1 MKSILLVSAVSL
13 LIPETIM
20 AQTDSVP
27 DLKDRQLEE
36 VTITARRAGT
46 VKSRGVANADLINSL
61 ELLKAACCN
70 LGESFTTNPSVDV
83 SYSDAAT
90 GARQIKLLGLSGTY
104 VQMLAENIP
113 DYRGAAS
120 PYSLGYIPGPWMNGI
135 QVSKG
140 CSSVKNGYESV
151 TGQINIDFKE
161 PQAAEQVNFNMY
173 MNFMA
178 KMDVNAD
185 ANIHVNNKLSTGLM
199 LHYEDNLSSHDDN
212 DDGFLDEPKV
222 RQYNL
227 QNKWA
232 YFSGRYILHAYIRA
246 LKEKREG
253 GQTAKHAVADAV
265 HGLFKIDMETSRME
279 IAAKNAFILDRE
291 HNTNIA
297 LILSGT
303 LHELSSAFGMKGY
316 DVNGKNAYASLMFET
331 EFGKAHSL
339 SAGVGLNHDYYDQWL
354 EDNSA
359 ARGKSIE
366 KETTPGAYVQYTYN
380 LDDKLIAMGG
390 VRIDHSSVYGT
401 FVTPRVH
408 VKWSPDKVVS
418 LRVSA
423 GKGYR
428 TVHALAEN
436 HYLLASGR
444 QLVVEDLRQERAW
457 NYGVSTALY
466 IPLFGKTLNLNAEY
480 FYTDFGQQAVIDY
493 DSNPGE
499 IRIGNLHGKSYSR
512 TWQVDASYPV
522 FKGMTVTAAYRRNDT
537 ESTYGGELM
546 ERPLTSRYKGLLT
559 ASYKTPLGLWQ
570 LDATLQLNGGGR
582 LPGPYELPEGGES
595 WPRSF
600 GSYGQVSAQVTRWFR
615 HFSVYA
621 GGENLTGF
629 KQKNPIINAE
639 NPWSSAFDPTMVW
652 GPVQGRMFYVGIRV
666 NFEKM

>member
-1 MKSILLVSAVSL
+1 MSAISL
-13 LIPETIM
+13 LMPGTIR
-20 AQTDSVP
+20 AQADSVP
-27 DLKDRQLEE
+27 ELKDQRLKE

-46 VKSRGVANADLINSL
+46 VKSRGVANTDLINSL

-90 GARQIKLLGLSGTY
+90 GAKQIKLLGLSGTY

-113 DYRGAAS
+113 NYRGAAS

-140 CSSVKNGYESV
+140 SSSVKNGYESI
-151 TGQINIDFKE
+151 TGQINIGFKE
-161 PQAAEQVNFNMY
+161 PQAAEQVNLNTY
-173 MNFMA
+173 MNSMA
-178 KMDVNAD
+178 KMDINAD
-185 ANIHVNNKLSTGLM
+185 ANIHINNRLSTGLM

-212 DDGFLDEPKV
+212 DDGFLDEPNV

-227 QNKWA
+227 QNKWG
-232 YFSGRYILHAYIRA
+232 YFSDKYILHAYIRA

-253 GQTAKHAVADAV
+253 GQTAKHAIPNPE
-265 HGLFKIDMETSRME
+265 HGLFKIGMETNRIE
-279 IAAKNAFILDRE
+279 LAAKNAFIIDKE

-303 LHELSSAFGMKGY
+303 LHELSSSFGMKGY
-316 DVNGKNAYASLMFET
+316 DVNEKNAYASLIFET
-331 EFGKAHSL
+331 EFSKAHSL
-339 SAGVGLNHDYYDQWL
+339 SAGLSLNHDYYDQWM
-354 EDNSA
+354 EDRLASRN
-359 ARGKSIE
+359 KSVE

-380 LDDKLIAMGG
+380 LSDKLIAMGG

-401 FVTPRVH
+401 FVTPRAH
-408 VKWSPDKVVS
+408 VKWSPDDIIS
-418 LRVSA
+418 LRASV

-444 QLVVEDLRQERAW
+444 QLVVEDLQQERAW
-457 NYGVSTALY
+457 NYGLSTVLR

-480 FYTDFGQQAVIDY
+480 FYTDFGQQAVVDY

-499 IRIGNLHGKSYSR
+499 IRIGDLYGKSYSH

-522 FKGMTVTAAYRRNDT
+522 FEGMTLTAAYRRNNVK
-537 ESTYGGELM
+537 STYGGKLM
-546 ERPLTSRYKGLLT
+546 ERPLTNRYKGLVT

-570 LDATLQLNGGGR
+570 FDATLQLNGGGR
-582 LPGPYELPEGGES
+582 MPLPYELPDGRES
-595 WPRSF
+595 WARSF
-600 GSYGQVSAQVTRWFR
+600 GSYEQVSAQVTRWFR
-615 HFSVYA
+615 HFSVYI

-629 KQKNPIINAE
+629 KQKNPIINAG
-639 NPWSSAFDPTMVW
+639 NPWSSTFDPTMIW